1 MTHYKSFLPLPF
13 HSSPQSQVNM
23 AKDASKLLW
32 RIEGERGQV
41 YNTHV
46 HVKDIE
52 AKQYYE
58 NSYYF
63 QFFTKLHSVWWSSV
77 NEQGLSEMCQ

>member
-1 MTHYKSFLPLPF
+1 
-13 HSSPQSQVNM
+13 M

-32 RIEGERGQV
+32 HIEGERGQV

-52 AKQYYE
+52 AKQCYE

-63 QFFTKLHSVWWSSV
+63 QFFTKLHSVWWSAR
-77 NEQGLSEMCQ
+77 LFL